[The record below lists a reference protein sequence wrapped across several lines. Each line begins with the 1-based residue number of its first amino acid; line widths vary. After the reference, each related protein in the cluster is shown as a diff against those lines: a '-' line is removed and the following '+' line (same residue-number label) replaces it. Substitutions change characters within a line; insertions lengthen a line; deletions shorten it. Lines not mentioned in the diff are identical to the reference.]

1 MEFQVKMTKQMERG
15 KERKFLQG
23 EENHMPL
30 IERTFKVPHR
40 INKKSRIG
48 RCTLVKFPK
57 GKRNVLNSGE
67 QK

>member
-1 MEFQVKMTKQMERG
+1 MEMTKRMEWG

-23 EENHMPL
+23 EENHMSL

-40 INKKSRIG
+40 INKTRCTCG
-48 RCTLVKFPK
+48 CTLVKLPK
-57 GKRNVLNSGE
+57 DKRNMLNSGE